1 MDVIYYTCSEVDS
14 YCFAGI
20 PFAGPPWLYS
30 TLRLWNH
37 RGESYE
43 LATTPGC
50 LLFQQQESRG
60 PPTPQKFI
68 IRISPISDWV
78 WQKSSRKIEIIPK
91 LTKKKKVSFLPSPPP
106 LANPIWPM
114 GVQSCMMID
123 RRSPCLPP
131 PSLKAIMVHLSP
143 SPGRLRSALSFPNNK
158 SRYILLIF

>member
-1 MDVIYYTCSEVDS
+1 MFFFFFRDNRVIWEKQRKTQAGAWLWMTEPPGCHLLYMFRGGLVLSW
-14 YCFAGI
+14 GI
-20 PFAGPPWLYS
+20 PFVGPPWLYS

-91 LTKKKKVSFLPSPPP
+91 LTKKKKVSFFYPPRPPWLILSGRWEFRAAWWSTAGP
-106 LANPIWPM
+106 LA
-114 GVQSCMMID
+114 
-123 RRSPCLPP
+123 SPHP
-131 PSLKAIMVHLSP
+131 V
-143 SPGRLRSALSFPNNK
+143 
-158 SRYILLIF
+158 